1 MRYDIIRGCD
11 CDGPGIP
18 KRMSDMTR
26 LLNDWRVV
34 RRFGRFAACALLFV
48 IGCGPAAD
56 RPARGPA
63 EGGLVFVTTL
73 GSAPYAYRD
82 EDTKDYAG
90 IDEDIVRAKPLFDA
104 AGGI

>member
-1 MRYDIIRGCD
+1 
-11 CDGPGIP
+11 
-18 KRMSDMTR
+18 MTR
-26 LLNDWRVV
+26 LLNDRRVV

-90 IDEDIVRAKPLFDA
+90 IDVDIVRAKPLFDA